1 MTSNPDPHHKISWHT
16 SRRFAGEPWSDP
28 DLPAQFQETL
38 GQSDDSAH
46 WALIRWRDER
56 PVDGGLNVYLSAPN
70 PDMDQATLLK
80 LADLVRHKLSSGLAQ
95 SSAEKGWPTP
105 RFKVNTTDDPNTDC
119 WTYWLRVGAHR
130 SAPVVIHP
138 NKVLAVGED
147 GPLSALLGLECVDPV
162 FGLPAKW
169 VTYSQSNRA
178 TEGGCLLFEASE
190 VIMSHAIAFIEPMT
204 GLAVHQWE
212 VVEWAARALP
222 SLGTSA
228 SVFLQDKPDR
238 VAYLVRQ
245 MIRESLSLP
254 TPERFLSAVLEA
266 EERAGGELQQ
276 VESLVRPVVVNH
288 NLSRWRGPH
297 GDLVGIEWEAPAE
310 TTPEQHQR
318 MLGRLSAALEEAAHS
333 HEGATPLL
341 LVEAEHRA
349 TLAAALS
356 GLYPELPVVG
366 WNELENMAELAVV
379 ARVSAE
385 LEVEPSV
392 IPAAVFHVFFAT

>member
-1 MTSNPDPHHKISWHT
+1 MTSNPEPPHSPSWQT
-16 SRRFAGEPWSDP
+16 ARRLAGEQWSDP
-28 DLPAQFQETL
+28 ELVAQFQQAMDQT
-38 GQSDDSAH
+38 DDSTH
-46 WALIRWRDER
+46 WALIRWSDQR
-56 PVDGGLNVYLSAPN
+56 PTDGGLNVYLSAPN

-95 SSAEKGWPTP
+95 SCAEKGWPTP
-105 RFKVNTTDDPNTDC
+105 RFKVNTTDDPSSDG

-138 NKVLAVGED
+138 NKILAVGEE

-169 VTYSQSNRA
+169 VTYSQSDRA
-178 TEGGCLLFEASE
+178 TDGGCLLFESSE
-190 VIMSHAIAFIEPMT
+190 VIMSHAIAFTGPNT

-212 VVEWAARALP
+212 VVEWASHALP
-222 SLGTSA
+222 SMGASA
-228 SVFLQDKPDR
+228 STFLQDKPDR

-266 EERAGGELQQ
+266 EEKAGGELQQ

-288 NLSRWRGPH
+288 NLNRWRGSH
-297 GDLVGIEWEAPAE
+297 GDLVGIEWEAPPE

-318 MLGRLSAALEEAAHS
+318 MLGRLAAALEEAVQA

-366 WNELENMAELAVV
+366 WNELEDLAELAVV

-392 IPAAVFHVFFAT
+392 MPATVFHVFFA